1 MNDDLKNLQETL
13 TRLKEMASELKK
25 SVTDEEK
32 IQKQEQRS
40 WHNDEDNPALDVQDK
55 LVRLKVKFNN

>member
-32 IQKQEQRS
+32 IQK
-40 WHNDEDNPALDVQDK
+40 
-55 LVRLKVKFNN
+55 